1 MLFLY
6 SNLSLKS
13 LFKEV
18 ILESGELGSQKT
30 YVNEKSDNDCEYIFV
45 QDLSKN
51 FRQWNLSYRTVS
63 DIDSYCNTGFN
74 FFHFAGS
81 EKALK
86 PLVQ

>member
-30 YVNEKSDNDCEYIFV
+30 YVNEKSDNDCEYIFA
-45 QDLSKN
+45 QDLRKN
-51 FRQWNLSYRTVS
+51 IIQSNLTNATSVIMPSLEQMLLRV
-63 DIDSYCNTGFN
+63 I
-74 FFHFAGS
+74 
-81 EKALK
+81 
-86 PLVQ
+86 